1 MWFTEPERFRADQ
14 LAALVT
20 RMTGGELHIS
30 LAPQAV
36 WRSDQARAAAHQ
48 ALQGLQAHYGAESP
62 DREEPDFRAI
72 AELLSR
78 PPEARYGWIS
88 DKRSGTKLGVLVAG
102 SSWFG
107 LIAVR
112 EGSAV

>member
-1 MWFTEPERFRADQ
+1 MWFTEPECFQADQ

-20 RMTGGELHIS
+20 HATGGDLHIV

-36 WRSDQARAAAHQ
+36 WRSDQARAAANQ
-48 ALQGLQAHYGAESP
+48 AIAELYARCAGQP
-62 DREEPDFRAI
+62 EDREEPDFKAI

-88 DKRSGTKLGVLVAG
+88 DKHSGTKLSVLVAG
-102 SSWFG
+102 SSYSG
-107 LIAVR
+107 
-112 EGSAV
+112 